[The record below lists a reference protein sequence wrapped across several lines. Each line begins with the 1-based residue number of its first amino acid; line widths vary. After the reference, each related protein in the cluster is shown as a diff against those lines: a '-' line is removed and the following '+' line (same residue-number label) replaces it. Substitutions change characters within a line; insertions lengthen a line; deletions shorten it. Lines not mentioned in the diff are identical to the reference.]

1 MGAGFVTVYWLDGS
15 DHLVRVSDSWD
26 VFALS
31 NDGESCR
38 WESIRGR
45 PLWEFVSG
53 DPTRMWLRTLMGHVR
68 ISAGEVERPY
78 RCDSPTERRHMA
90 MRIVAEPGSQLR
102 IENVVLRSEPREH
115 VVRVE
120 PTPPSL
126 GRSSR
131 RCSVCGRI
139 GRGARWFE
147 PESQEARELLDA
159 SGTLR
164 VIYGVCEPCLRM
176 LPPVAGAAG

>member
-1 MGAGFVTVYWLDGS
+1 MSTGFVTVYWLDRS
-15 DHLVRVSDSWD
+15 DQIVRVSDSWD

-31 NDGESCR
+31 NEGDSSR

-53 DPTRMWLRTLMGHVR
+53 DPTRMWLRTLIGHVR
-68 ISAGEVERPY
+68 LCHGEIERPY
-78 RCDSPTERRHMA
+78 RCDSPGERRHMA
-90 MRIVAEPGSQLR
+90 MRIVAEPGRQLR
-102 IENVVLRSEPREH
+102 IEHVVLRSEPREH

-120 PTPPSL
+120 PVPLTA

-131 RCSVCGRI
+131 RCSVCGRV

-147 PESQEARELLDA
+147 PDTPEARELVDA

-164 VIYGVCEPCLRM
+164 VVYGVCEPCLQM
-176 LPPVAGAAG
+176 LPQVACAAG